1 MSSNRARRT
10 GLVALVAAS
19 LALLA
24 VVSPLAQDVVNV
36 FEPQQVQQV
45 TLTQASLAGF
55 PDLSHWGTVAVT
67 QQPELKQ
74 VNSAADAQAGTG
86 LPLMHAGALPAGT
99 PAPQFATLTAGSGSF
114 TFDKAKA
121 DAYAAQQGAKAPQL
135 PANLNGSRLDVTLG
149 PAEVALYGGDL
160 AAAVQ
165 QGTKSDT
172 STNRSDLLPQVAI
185 AIAKTPKVSST
196 GASVADIK
204 AAIEAQPGVSADL
217 KKAIDS
223 IGDPTKTLPI
233 PVLDGITT
241 SDSGTFADG
250 THWVYEGDNTLG
262 GVIFIRGGNVYLV
275 AGSLTEQQALA
286 IANTL

>member
-1 MSSNRARRT
+1 MA
-10 GLVALVAAS
+10 
-19 LALLA
+19 
-24 VVSPLAQDVVNV
+24 
-36 FEPQQVQQV
+36 
-45 TLTQASLAGF
+45 
-55 PDLSHWGTVAVT
+55 
-67 QQPELKQ
+67 
-74 VNSAADAQAGTG
+74 
-86 LPLMHAGALPAGT
+86 
-99 PAPQFATLTAGSGSF
+99 
-114 TFDKAKA
+114 
-121 DAYAAQQGAKAPQL
+121 
-135 PANLNGSRLDVTLG
+135 
-149 PAEVALYGGDL
+149 
-160 AAAVQ
+160 
-165 QGTKSDT
+165 
-172 STNRSDLLPQVAI
+172 STNRSDLLPKVAV

-233 PVLDGITT
+233 PVLDGITA

-262 GVIFIRGGNVYLV
+262 GVIFIRGGNIYLV